1 MKFIEGFEKTA
12 ETAASKIRA
21 IGNGGKK
28 AVRKAWRGVKKH
40 RRDITMTTGAAGSLG
55 AAYGSN
61 KKKDCP

>member
-1 MKFIEGFEKTA
+1 MKFIEGFEKVA

-21 IGNGGKK
+21 IGNLGRQK
-28 AVRKAWRGVKKH
+28 ARKVARHLKKH
-40 RRDITMTTGAAGSLG
+40 RRDYVMTAGAAGSLG